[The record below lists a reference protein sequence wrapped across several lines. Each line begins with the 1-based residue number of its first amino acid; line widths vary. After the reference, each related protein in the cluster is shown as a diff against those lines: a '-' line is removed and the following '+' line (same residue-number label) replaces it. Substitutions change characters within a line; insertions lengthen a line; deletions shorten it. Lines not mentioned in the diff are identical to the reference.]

1 MAYMNNNEHWC
12 RDNELYAHTPNNGKW
27 HILSDHLLNV
37 AQVAS
42 DVASSF
48 GKSEQAFWL
57 GLIHDVGKINPSF
70 QNYLRKVANNE
81 FSQSEPHSV
90 WGAAFLYSLIHKNQR
105 IDSGWEEYCLPI
117 MGHHA
122 GLADPGICSQ
132 KLECFLKDRVDAIR
146 LIQDYLELLKLHLRL
161 IGAPRLSL
169 IHELDALKRELG
181 IRMVYSALVDADYL
195 DTEIHFNRSKSAIRR
210 TWPNLRELYNRFE
223 QQRRAYID
231 RLKEKPSSDV
241 IEVREYVYNQC
252 IRKSVEKPGAFT
264 LTAPTGSGKTLGYF
278 GFALKHAI
286 TYGKMRII
294 IVLPYTS
301 IIDQTSKVISDI
313 IGDDAV
319 LEHHSALDLDGI
331 DDEERVDRY
340 LMAMENWDAPIIVTT
355 TVQFFESLLTN
366 RPGKARKI
374 HNIAGSVIVL
384 DEVQALP
391 PEVLIPT
398 MNVLDILVKDYGVS
412 LILSTA
418 TQPAFENL
426 GEIDIFEA
434 LKGREIITDYES
446 LFQRLK
452 RVEFKIVANP
462 VAWDEIAKSMSERDQ
477 IMVILN
483 TRADAL
489 RLFNMLVDTEGV
501 FHLSSMLCAKHRQE
515 VLKEIGNRLS
525 NGLPTRLVTTQ
536 VVEAG
541 VDLDFPEVWRAIG
554 PLDRIVQAAGRCN
567 RNGKQ
572 SVGRVVV
579 FEPEDGGTPSGPYK
593 VGIEKSRIILAKRS
607 ADDLHQPGIYREYFA
622 HMYRSVNLDAYNVQ
636 TYRQELNYPK
646 VAKNYKLIKDDTAM
660 AVVPYEKS
668 AERLSAFIKHPSRET
683 WRGLQPYVVS
693 IRAKDMMDYLER
705 GYAREITTGVFE
717 WIGPY
722 DKNRGL
728 SDIYHDPADLIVDN
742 SHG

>member
-1 MAYMNNNEHWC
+1 MAYMNNKEHRC
-12 RDNELYAHTPNNGKW
+12 EDIELYAHTPNNGKW
-27 HILSDHLLNV
+27 HILSDHLLDV

-42 DVASSF
+42 EVASSF

-70 QNYLRKVANNE
+70 QDYLRKVANNE
-81 FSQSEPHSV
+81 FSKSEPHSV
-90 WGAAFLYSLIHKNQR
+90 WGAAYLYTLIYKNR
-105 IDSGWEEYCLPI
+105 RVDSGWEEYCVPI

-122 GLADPGICSQ
+122 GLADPGICSL
-132 KLECFLKDRVDAIR
+132 KIERFLKDRVDAIG
-146 LIQDYLELLKLHLRL
+146 LIKGYLENLRLHLGL
-161 IGAPRLSL
+161 KGVPRLSL
-169 IHELDALKRELG
+169 IHELDALKREFD

-195 DTEIHFNRSKSAIRR
+195 DTEKHFNNGKSALRKA
-210 TWPNLRELYNRFE
+210 WPNLRELYNRFE
-223 QQRRAYID
+223 QHRRAYID

-252 IRKSVEKPGAFT
+252 IRKSVEKPGVFT

-286 TYGKMRII
+286 THGKIRII
-294 IVLPYTS
+294 VVLPYTS
-301 IIDQTSKVISDI
+301 IIDQTAKVISDI
-313 IGDDAV
+313 VGEDAV
-319 LEHHSALDLDGI
+319 LEHHSALDLGGI

-340 LMAMENWDAPIIVTT
+340 LMAMENWDAPIIITT

-374 HNIAGSVIVL
+374 HNIANSVVVL

-391 PEVLIPT
+391 SEVLTPT
-398 MNVLDILVKDYGVS
+398 LNVLDILVKDYGVS
-412 LILSTA
+412 LVLSTA

-426 GEIDIFEA
+426 GNIDIYGT
-434 LKGREIITDYES
+434 LKGREIITNYES

-452 RVEFKIVANP
+452 RVDFKMAATPI
-462 VAWDEIAKSMSERDQ
+462 AWDEIAKLMTEKDQ

-489 RLFNMLVDTEGV
+489 RLFNMLVDIDTENV
-501 FHLSSMLCAKHRQE
+501 FHLSSMLCAKHRQGI
-515 VLKEIGNRLS
+515 LKEIGNRLS
-525 NGLPTRLVTTQ
+525 NGLPIRLVTTQ

-572 SVGRVVV
+572 SVGMVVV
-579 FEPEDGGTPSGPYK
+579 FEPEGGGTPSGPYK
-593 VGIEKSRIILAKRS
+593 VGIEKSKIILAKRP
-607 ADDLHQPGIYREYFA
+607 ADDLHQPEIYREYFA

-646 VAKNYKLIKDDTAM
+646 VAQNYRLIKDETAM
-660 AVVPYEKS
+660 VVVPYEKS
-668 AERLSAFIKHPSRET
+668 SERLSAFMKQPSRET
-683 WRGLQPYVVS
+683 WRGLQPYVVN
-693 IRAKDMMDYLER
+693 IRAKDIVDYLER
-705 GYAREITTGVFE
+705 GYVREITRGVFE

-728 SDIYHDPADLIVDN
+728 SDIFYDPADLIVDN
-742 SHG
+742 